1 MKKAILK
8 NETIIAVDFDGTITT
23 CSDIGGEPTVREN
36 AREVLERLCDDGIQL
51 ILWTCRTGEYLEQ
64 AVEFLRENDMLHL
77 FASINENIC
86 EVKQEYGVDSRKVGA
101 DIYIDDRNIFTK
113 EIDWLEI
120 ENWIYG
126 EEN

>member
-23 CSDIGGEPTVREN
+23 CSDIGGEPVVREN
-36 AREVLERLCDDGIQL
+36 AREVLERLHDDGIQL
-51 ILWTCRTGEYLEQ
+51 VLWTCRTGEYLDQ
-64 AVEFLRENDMLHL
+64 AVKFLQDSDMLHL
-77 FASINENIC
+77 FASINENIR
-86 EVKQEYGVDSRKVGA
+86 EVKQEYNTDSRKVGA
-101 DIYIDDRNIFTK
+101 DIYIDDRNALVK